1 MFQVANFEY
10 IEEAEATPEEDISTP
25 PLENKATVLNSERAT
40 YWEELLRDRYEMH
53 KVEEFNGMGK
63 GKRSRKQVWHA
74 IYVGLYLIYSI
85 FLLLNELAGHSAREF
100 LYMLI

>member
-10 IEEAEATPEEDISTP
+10 KEEAEATPEEDIPTP
-25 PLENKATVLNSERAT
+25 PLDFERAT

-63 GKRSRKQVWHA
+63 GKRSRKQVWNA
-74 IYVGLYLIYSI
+74 IHVGLSFIQ
-85 FLLLNELAGHSAREF
+85 FF
-100 LYMLI
+100 FC

>member
-10 IEEAEATPEEDISTP
+10 IEEAEATPEEDIPTP

-63 GKRSRKQVWHA
+63 GKRSRKQVWNA
-74 IYVGLYLIYSI
+74 IHTGLSFI
-85 FLLLNELAGHSAREF
+85 
-100 LYMLI
+100 